1 MQQQEV
7 DQRTF
12 PGDPMMRWLQLLA
25 MVVWVGGII
34 FFAFVLAP
42 VSFHTLPSVQLAGSV
57 VGATLKVFDL
67 IAFGCGLLFLSV
79 TGWLYVQS
87 PMRLK
92 GRYEL
97 ELLLAGIMMLATAYL
112 HWGILP
118 PMDRDRAQAGG
129 DISTVAPDNPARI
142 HFDRFHSRS
151 EHVEELVLI
160 VGLGMLFLL
169 SRGGIR
175 DE

>member
-1 MQQQEV
+1 
-7 DQRTF
+7 
-12 PGDPMMRWLQLLA
+12 MMRWLQLLA

-42 VSFHTLPSVQLAGSV
+42 VSFHTLSSVQLAGTI

-67 IAFGCGLLFLSV
+67 VAFGSGIVFLAA
-79 TGWLYVQS
+79 TGWIYAQS

-92 GRYEL
+92 GRYEM
-97 ELLLAGIMMLATAYL
+97 ELLLVGIMLAATAYL

-118 PMDRDRAQAGG
+118 PMDRDRANAGG
-129 DISTVAPDNPARI
+129 DISAVALDNPARI
-142 HFDRFHSRS
+142 HFDRLHKRS
-151 EHVEELVLI
+151 EHVEELVLF
-160 VGLGMLFLL
+160 VGLGVVFLL

-175 DE
+175 AE

>member
-1 MQQQEV
+1 
-7 DQRTF
+7 
-12 PGDPMMRWLQLLA
+12 MMRWLQLLA

-42 VSFHTLPSVQLAGSV
+42 VSFHTLPTVQLAGSV
-57 VGATLKVFDL
+57 VGAALKLFDRVAL
-67 IAFGCGLLFLSV
+67 SCGLLFLAA
-79 TGWLYVQS
+79 TGWLYAES

-97 ELLLAGIMMLATAYL
+97 ELLLTAIMLLATAYL

-118 PMDRDRAQAGG
+118 PMDRDRAQVGG
-129 DISTVAPDNPARI
+129 DISAAALDNPAHI
-142 HFDRFHSRS
+142 HFDRLHKRS

-160 VGLGMLFLL
+160 VGLGMVFLL
-169 SRGGIR
+169 SCGGIR